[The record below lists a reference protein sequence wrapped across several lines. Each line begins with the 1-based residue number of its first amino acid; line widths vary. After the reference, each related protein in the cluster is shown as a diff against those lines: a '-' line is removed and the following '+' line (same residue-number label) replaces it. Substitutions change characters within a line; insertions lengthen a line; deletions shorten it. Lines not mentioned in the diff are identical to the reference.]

1 MLHDAVAR
9 PWNRFGLEGHPRP
22 APPQSERRA
31 SSKPREAASR
41 GLLSRR
47 PAPPEETVS
56 VPPKR
61 TVAIVAPRSV
71 CDPPLR
77 MVAPLATPLRL
88 SKGVSPK
95 RLPPQ
100 RKTNQDESV
109 ETSAR
114 SGRIANILQNLKQV
128 EMRSCLNPRRFR
140 NRNCGLDLR

>member
-1 MLHDAVAR
+1 MQPTYAC
-9 PWNRFGLEGHPRP
+9 
-22 APPQSERRA
+22 PPSAGIPQTRVT
-31 SSKPREAASR
+31 
-41 GLLSRR
+41 
-47 PAPPEETVS
+47 PPHHTADCDSVIVLTV
-56 VPPKR
+56 
-61 TVAIVAPRSV
+61 
-71 CDPPLR
+71 LR